1 MISIDCLMNWRI
13 DDMKKVFCIAGTSL
27 VLSTVVATIA
37 IVFNCK
43 KNESELSHDSKKLNE
58 ESAPS
63 DKESSIK
70 VLLNRDTPLYNDV
83 KNSIIESVY
92 SRHKGAIT
100 IMSDSVEKIRENN
113 NVPDS
118 TNNAIDEVYDELDR
132 MLSEG

>member
-1 MISIDCLMNWRI
+1 
-13 DDMKKVFCIAGTSL
+13 MKKVFCIAGTSL

-58 ESAPS
+58 ESVPS
-63 DKESSIK
+63 DKESSTK

-83 KNSIIESVY
+83 KSSIIESVY